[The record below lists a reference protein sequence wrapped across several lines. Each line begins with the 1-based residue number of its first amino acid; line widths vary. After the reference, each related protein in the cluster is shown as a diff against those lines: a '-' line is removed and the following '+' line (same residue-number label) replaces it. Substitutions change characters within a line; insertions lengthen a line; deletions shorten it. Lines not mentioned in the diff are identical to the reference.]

1 MTSAQSKPRARS
13 PKAGICVNRT
23 ARSEHLEQQKKYRG
37 KRAAAVSHPL
47 PDTARTQPHG
57 IQGLRYH
64 SIKVADGRRFQ
75 LNLLR
80 QLVWWSFIKFMC
92 LLIMG
97 YRLEA
102 INVISREVMLP
113 RGLLGMGLDTLDWS
127 GDEIKKVLILY
138 AEPACLPSIVH
149 CSHGKDRTGLICAL
163 VLMILDVPVEA
174 IEHDYF
180 LTDQVAVEVLHE
192 REREFARIGLPEKWA
207 GTDKRMIIG
216 LRDHLDENYG
226 GLDAYLDSIDVS
238 KEMRYK
244 IRENLQY

>member
-1 MTSAQSKPRARS
+1 MKCIDRA
-13 PKAGICVNRT
+13 
-23 ARSEHLEQQKKYRG
+23 ARSEHLEQQNKYRG
-37 KRAAAVSHPL
+37 RLAAAVSHPL
-47 PDTARTQPHG
+47 PDTARTQPLR
-57 IQGLRYH
+57 IQGLTYH

-80 QLVWWSFIKFMC
+80 QLVWWNFIKFMC
-92 LLIMG
+92 LLVMG

-102 INVISREVMLP
+102 INIISREVMLP

-127 GDEIKKVLILY
+127 GDEIKKVLMLY
-138 AEPACLPSIVH
+138 AEPGGLPNIVH

-180 LTDQVAVEVLHE
+180 LTDQVAIEVLHE
-192 REREFARIGLPEKWA
+192 REREFAKIGLPEEWA
-207 GTDKRMIIG
+207 GTDRQMIVG
-216 LRDHLDENYG
+216 LMDHLDDHYG
-226 GLDAYLDSIDVS
+226 GLDAYLDGIDVS

-244 IRENLQY
+244 IRENLRY